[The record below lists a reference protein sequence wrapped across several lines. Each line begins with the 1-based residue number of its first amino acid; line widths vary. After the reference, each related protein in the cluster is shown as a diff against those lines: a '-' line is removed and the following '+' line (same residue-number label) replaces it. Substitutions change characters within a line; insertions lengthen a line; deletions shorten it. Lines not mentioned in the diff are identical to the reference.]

1 MTQKEINKFLANT
14 KVYVNGKS
22 EEIQKK
28 LFSFGFYRGIS
39 VEVSHTEKPF
49 LYLSEHKGITYGND
63 MKCFTEHKYSEI
75 SAEQILA
82 LRVTKPTYRPF
93 KNQEE
98 CWQEMLKHK
107 PFGWV
112 KRIDTKYFAN
122 IAIVSNYGIMFRDS
136 KEHLYDI
143 TLKEYTFADDIPFGI
158 KEGIEEIIRNPE
170 NYKC

>member
-39 VEVSHTEKPF
+39 VEVAHTEKPF

-63 MKCFTEHKYSEI
+63 MKSFTEHKYSEI

-82 LRVTKPTYRPF
+82 LELTESTYRPF
-93 KNQEE
+93 KNADE
-98 CWQEMLKHK
+98 CWNEMFKHK
-107 PFGWV
+107 PFGWL
-112 KRIDTKYFAN
+112 KSKGSSFFAHIGGIYQFGNKLYITWDTN
-122 IAIVSNYGIMFRDS
+122 GENYVTDNSIY
-136 KEHLYDI
+136 EN
-143 TLKEYTFADDIPFGI
+143 YTFSDGTPFGI
-158 KEGIEEIIRNPE
+158 KEE
-170 NYKC
+170 

>member
-1 MTQKEINKFLANT
+1 MTRKEIEKFLANT

-82 LRVTKPTYRPF
+82 LRVTEPSYRPF
-93 KNQEE
+93 KDAEE
-98 CWQEMLKHK
+98 CWQEMLKHE

-112 KRIDTKYFAN
+112 KRINGGYKQIMAIHMDMFNKHCADFAGQTGTACFGLEYIYKN
-122 IAIVSNYGIMFRDS
+122 
-136 KEHLYDI
+136 
-143 TLKEYTFADDIPFGI
+143 YTFTDGTPFGI
-158 KEGIEEIIRNPE
+158 KEE
-170 NYKC
+170 